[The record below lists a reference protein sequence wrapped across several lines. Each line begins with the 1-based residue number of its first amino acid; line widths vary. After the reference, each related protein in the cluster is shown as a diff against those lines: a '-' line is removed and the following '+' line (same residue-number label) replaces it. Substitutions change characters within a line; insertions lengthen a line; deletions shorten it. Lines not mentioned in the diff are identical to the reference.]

1 MRLVSNA
8 STDYRI
14 VLGADAS
21 PSERYA
27 ADELQR
33 FVCQITGATLPIV
46 GDAGD
51 RSEHSILLGDSRH
64 LRALGIDL
72 RGENLGDEGLI
83 LRTVGDTLVIAGGR
97 RRGTLYGVYTLLE
110 DVLGCRWFSPQ
121 VSRIPRQPT
130 IDLAPLDVR
139 AVPILG
145 WREPRC
151 GDIEVSGDWAARNKI
166 YGRFPHTE
174 EKHGGRMQWTHYV
187 HTFNQLVP
195 PEVYFGEHPEY
206 FSEIDGQRT
215 TYRAQLCLTNPSV
228 LAMVTDQVRQWIA
241 QEQDTE
247 VVSVSQNDWYNYCR
261 CPDCAAI
268 DAREG
273 SPSGTMLWFV
283 NQVAEAI
290 EREYP
295 HVAIST
301 LAYQY
306 TRHAPRTQRPRRNVI
321 PHLCSIECCFAH
333 PLTECERN
341 ASFVE
346 DIRAWSRI
354 SDRLYVWDYV
364 TEFGHYISPWPNLY
378 SLQPNCKFFIEN
390 GVRGIFEQGPG
401 TTSEF
406 AELRTYLLAKLLWDS
421 DLDVSSTIDDFLQG
435 YYGGAARAIRDYIDL
450 VHDKA
455 RRDHLHSHIWSPL
468 NHALFTPDLLAE
480 ANALYDQAERDAG
493 DEAALQ
499 RVRVARLPIQ
509 YVEIV
514 QHRIPE
520 DQLHDMADRFF
531 RVAEGAGITE
541 IREGTPLREF
551 SKDIWTLHTTQ
562 DRYTSR
568 KGFQ

>member
-1 MRLVSNA
+1 MLLVSNG
-8 STDYRI
+8 STDYGI
-14 VLGADAS
+14 ILAEDAS

-27 ADELQR
+27 AEELQR
-33 FVCQITGATLPIV
+33 FIALISGATLPI
-46 GDAGD
+46 AGD
-51 RSEHSILLGDSRH
+51 GGERRERSVLLGDSRH
-64 LRALGIDL
+64 LRQLGIDL
-72 RGENLGDEGLI
+72 GIENVGDEGFF
-83 LRTVGDTLVIAGGR
+83 LRSMGDTLVIAGGR
-97 RRGTLYGVYTLLE
+97 KRGTLYGAYTFLE

-121 VSRIPRQPT
+121 VSRIPRRPT
-130 IDLAPLDVR
+130 IEIGPLNR
-139 AVPILG
+139 REVPILS

-151 GDIEVSGDWAARNKI
+151 GDIEQSGDWAARNKV

-174 EKHGGRMQWTHYV
+174 EKHGGRMQWSHYV
-187 HTFNQLVP
+187 HTFYQLLP
-195 PEVYFGEHPEY
+195 PDTYFHEHPEY
-206 FSEIDGQRT
+206 YSQIDGQRT
-215 TYRAQLCLTNPSV
+215 IYRAQLCLSNPEV
-228 LAMVTDQVRQWIA
+228 LALVTDKVRQWIA
-241 QEQDTE
+241 EEPGTE
-247 VVSVSQNDWYNYCR
+247 VVSVSQNDWYNSCR

-273 SPSGTMLWFV
+273 SPSGAMIAFV

-295 HVAIST
+295 QVAIST

-306 TRHAPRTQRPRRNVI
+306 TRHAPHTQRPRHNVI
-321 PHLCSIECCFAH
+321 PHLCTIECCFAH

-346 DIRAWSRI
+346 DIRSWSRI

-378 SLQPNCKFFIEN
+378 TLQPNIKFFIEN
-390 GVRGIFEQGPG
+390 GVRGLFEQGPG

-406 AELRTYLLAKLLWDS
+406 AELRTYLLAKLLWNP
-421 DLDVSSTIDDFLQG
+421 DLDVSATMDDFLRG
-435 YYGGAARAIRDYIDL
+435 TYGGAAHALRDYIDL

-455 RRDHLHSHIWSPL
+455 RREHLHSHIWSPL
-468 NHALFTPDLLAE
+468 NRALFAPDLLAE
-480 ANALYDQAERDAG
+480 ANALFDQAERDAG

-520 DQLHDMADRFF
+520 DDLHDMADRFF

>member
-1 MRLVSNA
+1 MQLACNG

-14 VLGADAS
+14 VVSQEAS

-27 ADELQR
+27 AEELQR
-33 FVCQITGATLPIV
+33 FLAAISGATLPIIS
-46 GDAGD
+46 DAAEP
-51 RSEHSILLGDSRH
+51 RERSILLGDSRH
-64 LRALGIDL
+64 LRHLGIDL
-72 RGENLGDEGLI
+72 TAENLGDEGLI
-83 LRTVGDTLVIAGGR
+83 LRTLGDTLVIAGGR
-97 RRGTLYGVYTLLE
+97 RRGALYGVYTFLE
-110 DVLGCRWFSPQ
+110 EALGCRWFSPT
-121 VSRIPRQPT
+121 VSRIPRQT
-130 IDLAPLDVR
+130 SIDLPPLDRR
-139 AVPILG
+139 AVPILA

-151 GDIEVSGDWAARNKI
+151 GDIEKSGDWAARNKV

-174 EKHGGRMQWTHYV
+174 DKHGGRMQWSHYV
-187 HTFNQLVP
+187 HTFYQLLP
-195 PEVYFGEHPEY
+195 PEVHFREHPEY
-206 FSEIDGQRT
+206 YSQIDGQRT
-215 TYRAQLCLTNPSV
+215 TYRAQLCLTNPDV
-228 LAMVTDQVRQWIA
+228 LALVTDKVRQWIA
-241 QEQDTE
+241 EEPDTE
-247 VVSVSQNDWYNYCR
+247 VVSVSQNDWYNACR

-273 SPSGTMLWFV
+273 SPSGAMIWFV
-283 NQVAEAI
+283 NQVAQAI
-290 EREYP
+290 ERDHP
-295 HVAIST
+295 QVAIST

-306 TRHAPRTQRPRRNVI
+306 TRHAPRFQRPRHNVI
-321 PHLCSIECCFAH
+321 PHLCSIECCFSH

-346 DIRAWSRI
+346 DIRSWSQI

-378 SLQPNCKFFIEN
+378 TLQPNIKFFIEN
-390 GVRGIFEQGPG
+390 GVRGLFEQGPG

-406 AELRTYLLAKLLWDS
+406 AELRTYLLAKLLWDP
-421 DLDVSSTIDDFLQG
+421 DVDVSAVMDDFLRG

-450 VHDKA
+450 VHTKA
-455 RRDHLHSHIWSPL
+455 RREHLHSHIWSPL

-480 ANALYDQAERDAG
+480 ANALFDQAERDAG
-493 DEAALQ
+493 DEDALK

-509 YVEIV
+509 YVQIV

-520 DQLHDMADRFF
+520 DDLHDMADRFF
-531 RVAEGAGITE
+531 RVAEDAGITE